1 MSLHEPPT
9 LKDEALEVVE
19 GAAEAGQKQPYT
31 AERRLFLQWLSLAL
45 GGAAAALVSIPIIG
59 AILAP
64 LLDAPPSVWHTVG
77 TVEDFKVG
85 TTVQVTFLNPSPE
98 PWAGLVARNS
108 AWLRR
113 NSTTEFTAF
122 AIYCQHL
129 GCPVRWE
136 NGSQLFFCP
145 CHGGA
150 YYADGNVAAGPP
162 QRPLQ
167 QYEVRV
173 DRGRVQVLAGSIPV
187 PQFPVPGTN
196 EAPQ

>member
-1 MSLHEPPT
+1 MSSHEPDA
-9 LKDEALEVVE
+9 LKEEVKEAAQ
-19 GAAEAGQKQPYT
+19 GATEIGQQAPYS
-31 AERRLFLQWLSLAL
+31 AERRLFLQWMSVAL
-45 GGAAAALVSIPIIG
+45 GGVIGVLLGIPIIG
-59 AILAP
+59 AMLSPVIN
-64 LLDAPPSVWHTVG
+64 PPQGVWRAVG
-77 TVEDFKVG
+77 AVNHFKVG
-85 TTVQVTFLNPSPE
+85 DTVEVTFLNPSPD
-98 PWAGLVARNS
+98 PWAGLVARNA

-113 NSTTEFTAF
+113 NSTTEFTAY

-136 NGSQLFFCP
+136 SGAQLFLCP

-162 QRPLQ
+162 QRALQ
-167 QYEVRV
+167 RYKVRTNRGQVEVFT
-173 DRGRVQVLAGSIPV
+173 GWIPV